1 MIPPISR
8 GGKAARI
15 PAFEAVSGEAAL
27 SGNNLTR
34 PKFDEHS
41 LIFDKRRLIFRN
53 SADCFTVKIH
63 PV

>member
-1 MIPPISR
+1 MFAWLAGMPWGYFS
-8 GGKAARI
+8 